1 MPSCERCKADPAVAK
16 VRLPKYPDDIQL
28 CRKCAVQLESTPPK
42 YATVRHFMPEGWG
55 EGTEDVDGTPI
66 VFLLALFD
74 FTADPSKNQLS
85 FRQGDLI
92 KPLTMSGNWWFG
104 VHKTTGAKGLFP
116 RTFVA
121 VRQADRNVAA
131 APKSA
136 PAPGG
141 VDREGLPEA
150 IALFAY
156 TAKKDSEISFAPGDR
171 IVQVRK
177 MQGDWWRGA
186 VASTGRRGY
195 FPASYVK
202 VEEQTA
208 SADLAD
214 QVFTTEKPPHARA
227 LFAFTANGEA
237 ELSFRADDVL
247 GEVVINPAAD
257 WWQGT
262 LRGKRGYFPADYVTL
277 LDKALAATVIPA
289 APFTGRARF
298 AFNGADS
305 NQLTFIAGELVVV
318 LATTGTNGWWAGK
331 ARGKV
336 GFFPANAV
344 RQLAP
349 GDDGAAATAVVASG
363 GSAVKPTAPPPL
375 PPMDDAASPSG
386 GEGDESSDESSDDD
400 GPISYQRMVRNMY
413 KKEMAALASM
423 SAPTMQPVR
432 PSGPAPIHARP
443 PPPPS
448 GKCHHCGMINGPS
461 DTQCRQCGG

>member
-1 MPSCERCKADPAVAK
+1 
-16 VRLPKYPDDIQL
+16 
-28 CRKCAVQLESTPPK
+28 
-42 YATVRHFMPEGWG
+42 MPEGWG
-55 EGTEDVDGTPI
+55 EGTEDVDGTTI

-74 FTADPSKNQLS
+74 FTAEPGKNQLS
-85 FRQGDLI
+85 FKQGDLI

-121 VRQADRNVAA
+121 VRQAAGKTPAPKA
-131 APKSA
+131 APG
-136 PAPGG
+136 PGG

-156 TAKKDSEISFAPGDR
+156 TAKKDSEISFAPGER

-202 VEEQTA
+202 VEEK
-208 SADLAD
+208 SAKSDLAD

-227 LFAFTANGEA
+227 LFAFTGNGEA
-237 ELSFRADDVL
+237 ELSFRADDVI

-262 LRGKRGYFPADYVTL
+262 LRGKQGYFPADYVTL
-277 LDKALAATVIPA
+277 LDRALAATVVPDV
-289 APFTGRARF
+289 PFTGRARF

-305 NQLTFIAGELVVV
+305 NQLTFIPGELVVV

-344 RQLAP
+344 KQLAP
-349 GDDGAAATAVVASG
+349 GDDGASLAVATPSSAAR
-363 GSAVKPTAPPPL
+363 KPTAPPPL
-375 PPMDDAASPSG
+375 PPMDDAPSAPPVPDDD
-386 GEGDESSDESSDDD
+386 DESDESSDDD

-413 KKEMAALASM
+413 KKEMAALAAM
-423 SAPTMQPVR
+423 RAPTAAPVR
-432 PSGPAPIHARP
+432 PSGPVPTHARP

-448 GKCHHCGMINGPS
+448 GKCHNCGMINGRT
-461 DTQCRQCGG
+461 DRQCCQCGGPL